1 MSHSKVEIWIHAV
14 IGVKY
19 RRLQIKENIENEV
32 YGKIFDKLVENG
44 CYVEAINGVE
54 NHIHLLF
61 RIKPT
66 KSISEVIKNV
76 KGSVSHHINKN
87 KLTKSK
93 FSWQV
98 DYSAFSVSEANV
110 KRVKLYISNQ
120 KEHHKSRPKN

>member
-19 RRLQIKENIENEV
+19 RRLQITEDIENEV
-32 YGKIFDKLVENG
+32 YRKIFDKLVENG
-44 CYVEAINGVE
+44 CYVEAINGIE

-76 KGSVSHHINKN
+76 KGSVSYYINKN
-87 KLTKSK
+87 KLTKNK

-98 DYSAFSVSEANV
+98 GYGAFSVSESGVNRL
-110 KRVKLYISNQ
+110 KSYISNQ
-120 KEHHKSRPKN
+120 KEHHNLKPKD